1 VRSLVA
7 GMAIAVAAASVLTV
21 LGALLALTA
30 AAGTRRR
37 LFALLRALGSP
48 SRSEYSLVVG
58 EIAPSLAVAVPVGV
72 AAGALLVPLT
82 ASMIDLT
89 PFTGGSTPPEVLY
102 GWDTAG
108 LVLAALVVVVGGAV
122 LVAAAVARRSG
133 AVGAIRTVDEEG

>member
-1 VRSLVA
+1 MRSLVA

-48 SRSEYSLVVG
+48 ARSEYSLVVG

-82 ASMIDLT
+82 AAMIDLA
-89 PFTGGSTPPEVLY
+89 PFTGGSTSPEVLY
-102 GWDTAG
+102 GWDTAV
-108 LVLAALVVVVGGAV
+108 LVLAALVVVVGAAV

-133 AVGAIRTVDEEG
+133 AAGAIRTVDEEG